1 MTHFGN
7 EDDWSQDGSTASIS
21 RPLTK
26 LSKLMIV
33 FNFIEH
39 SPGIGLLSH
48 VVKPVLPQI
57 EEDAVA
63 IVKLYIEQKRNLAVR

>member
-1 MTHFGN
+1 MAHFGI
-7 EDDWSQDGSTASIS
+7 EDERSQDGSTASNP

-48 VVKPVLPQI
+48 VVKPVLPQYNFYHNRRRCSCYR
-57 EEDAVA
+57 E
-63 IVKLYIEQKRNLAVR
+63 IVH